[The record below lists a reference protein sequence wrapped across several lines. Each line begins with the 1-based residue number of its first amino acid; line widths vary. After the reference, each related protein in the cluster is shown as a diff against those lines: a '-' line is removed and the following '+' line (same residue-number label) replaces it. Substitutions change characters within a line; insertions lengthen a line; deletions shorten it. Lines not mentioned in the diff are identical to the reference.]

1 MKIALL
7 LYFLITSAFAGDWEF
22 RTFTSLKQRDNSKWQ
37 LLKNPSTAVAREYR
51 GFIEYRNTLEV
62 DNTSEE
68 LSIYLGKIG
77 DADKVF
83 LNDVQIGQTGE
94 FPPNFTYNM
103 DTERNYYIPKTLLK
117 TTELNE
123 IRILVYVQFLVNKG
137 FNPANFEISTV
148 KALDHKKYVQELSN
162 NLSKIVIP
170 LLCLVLAAISFPF
183 FAPRLLWRNQVLI
196 FMLSLSSF
204 ILGICRGRLGYH
216 FFDML
221 PVYKT
226 TLVSSVT
233 TIWIVAIYSTKYCSK
248 PYKALL
254 SLVASA
260 LITAILCSE
269 NLMEA
274 ASVGRIW
281 FHISPF
287 FILISIY
294 TVFKSSTGKLPLKVG
309 LITLLA
315 ANINDNLNDLRFIST
330 TPLLQVGL
338 GTFIFLLIFDQIL
351 SLKRSWETFFR
362 KENDLEV
369 EAKVGRQSI
378 QLAHDIRSPLEA
390 LKASKDE
397 FSILPEDGRRSVLIA
412 INRIEEIA
420 YNLLKSRTY
429 ENAKETPNHLISQI
443 EQVLIEKRMQYR
455 NYQYLEILA
464 TYDEKSFASFSKIS
478 LVTFKRIVSNI
489 ITNGAEATMFK
500 GIINICLTD
509 NGSFSRITITDNG
522 PGIAHDFE
530 KQLFEKGFTTKADG
544 NGLGLHSAKTEI
556 EAVGGK
562 IFIQRDKV
570 TSVVLDLPKAE
581 TPKNFPESI
590 NLSNIKTV
598 IILDDDANIHEVWR
612 KRFASSSIQLE
623 HFFSASSLLEQYST
637 VPEDKILLSDYELL
651 GEEINGLECIK
662 QLSSNRNSILVT
674 ARYDEPHIQ
683 KETQIHNIKI
693 LPKCMAS
700 IVPIQSVR
708 VLNTPII
715 LIDDDELVHLSWKR
729 SAYKANREIK
739 TYFTIEDFM
748 AENHLFELSTGIY
761 VDSNLKGNI
770 KGEIES
776 EKIFNKGFSNIY
788 LATGYSPE
796 SISKP
801 AWIKEIYSK
810 NIPELWN
817 I

>member
-7 LYFLITSAFAGDWEF
+7 LCLLISSAFASDWEF

-37 LLKNPSTAVAREYR
+37 PLKNPSTAVTREYR
-51 GFIEYRNTLEV
+51 GFIEYRNSLEV

-77 DADKVF
+77 DADKAF
-83 LNDVQIGQTGE
+83 LNDIQIGQTGE

-117 TTELNE
+117 STGLNE
-123 IRILVYVQFLVNKG
+123 IRILVYVEFLVNKG
-137 FNPANFEISTV
+137 FNPANFEVSTAKV
-148 KALDHKKYVQELSN
+148 LDHKKYVQELSN

-269 NLMEA
+269 TLMEA
-274 ASVGRIW
+274 ASVGRLW

-294 TVFKSSTGKLPLKVG
+294 TVFKSSPGKLPLKVG

-397 FSILPEDGRRSVLIA
+397 FLILPEDGRRSVLIA

-420 YNLLKSRTY
+420 YNLLKSRSY
-429 ENAKETPNHLISQI
+429 DNGKETPNHLISQI
-443 EQVLIEKRMQYR
+443 EQILIEKRMQYR
-455 NYQYLEILA
+455 NYDLLEIIA
-464 TYDEKSFASFSKIS
+464 SYDEKSFSSFSKIS
-478 LVTFKRIVSNI
+478 PVTFKRIISNI
-489 ITNGAEATMFK
+489 ITNGAEATMYK
-500 GIINICLTD
+500 GTINVRLTD
-509 NGSFSRITITDNG
+509 NGLTSRITITDNG
-522 PGIAHDFE
+522 PGIAPDFE

-556 EAVGGK
+556 EAIGGK
-562 IFIQRDKV
+562 IFIQRDNA
-570 TSVVLDLPKAE
+570 TSVVLDLPKDV
-581 TPKNFPESI
+581 TPKNFPDSI
-590 NLSNIKTV
+590 NLSKIESV
-598 IILDDDANIHEVWR
+598 IILDDDANIHEVWK
-612 KRFASSSIQLE
+612 KRFASSKVQLE
-623 HFFSASSLLEQYST
+623 HFFSAATLLEQYNSI
-637 VPEDKILLSDYELL
+637 PQHKILLSDYELL
-651 GEEINGLECIK
+651 GEESTGLECIK
-662 QLSSNRNSILVT
+662 KLGSSNNSILVT
-674 ARYDEPHIQ
+674 ARYDETHIQ
-683 KETQIHNIKI
+683 KETQNHNIKI

-700 IVPIQSVR
+700 IVPIGTSKEAK
-708 VLNTPII
+708 NPII

-729 SAYKANREIK
+729 SASRANREIK
-739 TYFTIEDFM
+739 TYFTINDFLVD
-748 AENHLFELSTGIY
+748 EHLHDLSSGIY
-761 VDSNLKGNI
+761 VDSNLKDNI

-776 EKIFNKGFSNIY
+776 EKIFKKGFTNIY